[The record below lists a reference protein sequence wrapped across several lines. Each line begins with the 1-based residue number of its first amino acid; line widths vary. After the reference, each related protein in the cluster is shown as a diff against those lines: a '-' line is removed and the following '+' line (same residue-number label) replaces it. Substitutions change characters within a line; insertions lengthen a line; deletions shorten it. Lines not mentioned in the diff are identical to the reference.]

1 MIDNNCNVQL
11 IKALFSLVVLVLD
24 FVVCFGGLVLSEGL
38 LFVGLGGYLF
48 FCCSVSNIFWCFCCF
63 CWFCLVCLS
72 AVLLLAS
79 FISVSVASSAQ
90 LFAASSWRT
99 IAPCRTMS
107 SDASSNYGNQ
117 ANSWRFFPEEPR
129 LRAAAADKLAAR
141 EAEEARLVAAAADE
155 LAARE
160 AEEARLRAAAADEL
174 AAREARLSEAAASAA
189 RWRLF
194 AEQLRQVFLQ
204 AGYMAVADNLESRTI
219 RGEAVPC
226 RPAPPPAIDKGRGK
240 DGASNTPVRGHGASS
255 SRTAPYDVGT
265 I

>member
-1 MIDNNCNVQL
+1 M
-11 IKALFSLVVLVLD
+11 VLVLD

-38 LFVGLGGYLF
+38 LFVGLGGCLF
-48 FCCSVSNIFWCFCCF
+48 FCCSVFNIFGCFCCF

-107 SDASSNYGNQ
+107 SDASSNYGNE
-117 ANSWRFFPEEPR
+117 ANSWRFFPEETR

-174 AAREARLSEAAASAA
+174 AAREARLNDEAAADEAWRRHLLNIRASA
-189 RWRLF
+189 
-194 AEQLRQVFLQ
+194 
-204 AGYMAVADNLESRTI
+204 S
-219 RGEAVPC
+219 C
-226 RPAPPPAIDKGRGK
+226 RPASSGCRSATFWRGCPPWSPCPSALPPPGYRQGQRQGRCQQHACARPRRIVLK
-240 DGASNTPVRGHGASS
+240 DG
-255 SRTAPYDVGT
+255 T